1 MIALKLLWRDWKSG
15 RLGLIASSLVLAVAV
30 VAAVALVSDRVQSG
44 LNREVSSFLAAD
56 LRLRDSREIESKYR
70 ARAESDGL
78 STAKIAQF
86 SSMVFFGDSN
96 HLASVKAVEDGYP
109 LRGQLTL
116 ADEAFTVDSS
126 GWKDVDYGPRPGEVW
141 VEERLLPMLRMS
153 IGDSLEVGEKAL
165 RVTKVLIH
173 EPDRGSGFSV
183 IGARVMMNHQDL
195 DATGV
200 VLPGSRVRY
209 SLLLAGEQSIVNE
222 YRQWADEESTEQLR
236 VQTPEES
243 EERLSETLGRG
254 QSFLLLAGTV
264 GLLLAAV
271 ALALSSQR
279 YAERQKDQIA
289 LMKSWGL
296 STVRVRTL
304 LAQQLSILG
313 VTSALVGILLGWV
326 VHMLLMWAISEL
338 LPRGLP
344 PAGTA
349 PLVTAVVTG
358 FLCLI
363 GFALPALWHLPS
375 IAPLRVLRRDI
386 PVSALGIKTR
396 IGIGLSLLLFILL
409 WYSKSF
415 LIALVFLFGMAVV
428 AILLGG
434 LIYGVLLLIRKIAGP
449 AGSIWRL
456 AIGNLWRRRWP
467 AALQS
472 IAFSFTIMLL
482 FIMIAMRT
490 SLLEDWRAQL
500 PEDAPNHFLVNMMS
514 WEVEPIEVMLSD
526 SGLEDAGW
534 YPMVRGR
541 LVAQNGEVL
550 TQERMRDVDGL
561 DREVNFTWSTSL
573 PDTNEI
579 VAGDWWSYAGSE
591 SMEFSME
598 EEVANELGVALGD
611 LFTFNV
617 GGREFDAALTSLRS
631 VDWDSM
637 RPNFYII
644 FPEGVLEGFSPNWIT
659 STYLE
664 REDKV
669 FINRLLE
676 LHPTVLVV
684 ALDEIINRIRIVIDR
699 VSLGLELMLLMILAC
714 GVLVLFAAIASSF
727 DERAQESAIL
737 RTLGS
742 SQKTI
747 LGALG
752 LEFLFMG
759 LIAGTVAALG
769 AQLAVF
775 VLQAQVFNMELV
787 LYSWIWIAGPLSGAL
802 LIAGLGLLRSFP
814 LVRQTPLQSLR
825 QAG

>member
-15 RLGLIASSLVLAVAV
+15 RLSLITSSLILAVAV
-30 VAAVALVSDRVQSG
+30 VAAVALVADRVESG
-44 LNREVSSFLAAD
+44 LSREVSSFLAAD
-56 LRLRDSREIESKYR
+56 LRLRDGREIEPKYIE
-70 ARAESDGL
+70 RAEADGL
-78 STAKIAQF
+78 ATAQIAQF
-86 SSMVFFGDSN
+86 SSMVFFGDNN
-96 HLASVKAVEDGYP
+96 HLASVKAVEEGYP
-109 LRGQLTL
+109 LRGRLTL
-116 ADEAFTVDSS
+116 ADNAFATDTSS
-126 GWKDVDYGPRPGEVW
+126 WQEVEHAPSPGEVW
-141 VEERLLPMLRMS
+141 VEERLLPMLGMK
-153 IGDSLEVGEKAL
+153 IGDLLEVGEKTL
-165 RVTKVLIH
+165 RATKVLIH

-195 DATGV
+195 AATGV
-200 VLPGSRVRY
+200 ILPGSRVRY
-209 SLLLAGEQSIVNE
+209 SLLLAGEPSVVDN
-222 YRQWADEESTEQLR
+222 YRVWARSERTEQLR
-236 VQTPEES
+236 VQTPEQS
-243 EERLSETLGRG
+243 EERLGETLDRGRN
-254 QSFLLLAGTV
+254 FLLLAGTV

-279 YAERQKDQIA
+279 YAERHKDQVA

-296 STVRVRTL
+296 STARIRTL
-304 LAQQLSILG
+304 LAQQLSFLG
-313 VTSALVGILLGWV
+313 ASCALIGVLLGWI
-326 VHMLLMWAISEL
+326 VHLLLMWTISEL

-344 PAGTA
+344 AAGIS
-349 PLVTAVVTG
+349 PLITAVVTG
-358 FLCLI
+358 FLSLI

-386 PVSALGIKTR
+386 PVSALGLKAR
-396 IGIGLSLLLFILL
+396 IVIGVTLLLFILL
-409 WYSKSF
+409 WYSQSL
-415 LIALVFLFGMAVV
+415 LISLVFLVGAAAVSLV
-428 AILLGG
+428 LGG
-434 LIYGVLLLIRKIAGP
+434 LIYVALVVVRKAAGP

-482 FIMIAMRT
+482 FVMIAMRT
-490 SLLEDWRAQL
+490 SLLADWKAQL

-514 WEVEPIEVMLSD
+514 WEVDPIEAMLEESD
-526 SGLEDAGW
+526 LEDAGW

-541 LVAQNGEVL
+541 LVAQNGELL
-550 TQERMRDVDGL
+550 TQERMRSVDGL
-561 DREVNFTWSTSL
+561 DREVNLTWSTAL
-573 PDTNEI
+573 PETNEI
-579 VAGDWWSYAGSE
+579 VAGDWWSEGG

-598 EEVANELGVALGD
+598 EEVAEELGVALGD
-611 LFTFNV
+611 IFTFNV
-617 GGREFDAALTSLRS
+617 GGREFDAELTSLRS

-659 STYLE
+659 STHLE
-664 REDKV
+664 REDKLFV
-669 FINRLLE
+669 NQLLE
-676 LHPTVLVV
+676 AHPTVLVV
-684 ALDEIINRIRIVIDR
+684 ALDEIISRIRIVIDR

-727 DERAQESAIL
+727 DERARESAIL

-742 SQKTI
+742 SRKTV

-759 LIAGTVAALG
+759 LIAGAVAAFG

-775 VLQAQVFNMELV
+775 ALQAQVFNMDLV

-802 LIAGLGLLRSFP
+802 LIASLGLLRSFP

-825 QAG
+825 QVV

>member
-1 MIALKLLWRDWKSG
+1 MCI
-15 RLGLIASSLVLAVAV
+15 
-30 VAAVALVSDRVQSG
+30 
-44 LNREVSSFLAAD
+44 
-56 LRLRDSREIESKYR
+56 RDS
-70 ARAESDGL
+70 
-78 STAKIAQF
+78 
-86 SSMVFFGDSN
+86 
-96 HLASVKAVEDGYP
+96 
-109 LRGQLTL
+109 
-116 ADEAFTVDSS
+116 
-126 GWKDVDYGPRPGEVW
+126 
-141 VEERLLPMLRMS
+141 
-153 IGDSLEVGEKAL
+153 
-165 RVTKVLIH
+165 
-173 EPDRGSGFSV
+173 
-183 IGARVMMNHQDL
+183 
-195 DATGV
+195 
-200 VLPGSRVRY
+200 
-209 SLLLAGEQSIVNE
+209 
-222 YRQWADEESTEQLR
+222 
-236 VQTPEES
+236 
-243 EERLSETLGRG
+243 
-254 QSFLLLAGTV
+254 
-264 GLLLAAV
+264 
-271 ALALSSQR
+271 
-279 YAERQKDQIA
+279 
-289 LMKSWGL
+289 
-296 STVRVRTL
+296 
-304 LAQQLSILG
+304 
-313 VTSALVGILLGWV
+313 
-326 VHMLLMWAISEL
+326 
-338 LPRGLP
+338 
-344 PAGTA
+344 
-349 PLVTAVVTG
+349 
-358 FLCLI
+358 
-363 GFALPALWHLPS
+363 
-375 IAPLRVLRRDI
+375 

-579 VAGDWWSYAGSE
+579 VAGDWWSDAGSE

>member
-15 RLGLIASSLVLAVAV
+15 RLSLITSSLILAVAV
-30 VAAVALVSDRVQSG
+30 VAAVALVADRVESG
-44 LNREVSSFLAAD
+44 LSREVSSFLAAD
-56 LRLRDSREIESKYR
+56 LRLRDGREIEPKYIE
-70 ARAESDGL
+70 RAEADGL
-78 STAKIAQF
+78 ATAQIAQF
-86 SSMVFFGDSN
+86 SSMVFFGDNN
-96 HLASVKAVEDGYP
+96 HLASVKAVEEGYP
-109 LRGQLTL
+109 LRGRLTL
-116 ADEAFTVDSS
+116 ADNAFATDTSS
-126 GWKDVDYGPRPGEVW
+126 WQEVEHAPSPGEVW
-141 VEERLLPMLRMS
+141 VEERLLPMLGMK
-153 IGDSLEVGEKAL
+153 IGDLLEVGEKTL

-195 DATGV
+195 AATGV
-200 VLPGSRVRY
+200 ILPGSRVRY
-209 SLLLAGEQSIVNE
+209 SLLLAGEPSVVDN
-222 YRQWADEESTEQLR
+222 YRVWARSERTEQLR
-236 VQTPEES
+236 VQTPEQS
-243 EERLSETLGRG
+243 EERLGETLDRGRN
-254 QSFLLLAGTV
+254 FLLLAGTV

-279 YAERQKDQIA
+279 YAERHKDQVA

-296 STVRVRTL
+296 STARIRTL
-304 LAQQLSILG
+304 LAQQLSFLG
-313 VTSALVGILLGWV
+313 ASCALIGVLLGWI
-326 VHMLLMWAISEL
+326 VHLLLMWTISEL

-344 PAGTA
+344 AAGIS
-349 PLVTAVVTG
+349 PLITAVVTG
-358 FLCLI
+358 FLSLI

-386 PVSALGIKTR
+386 PVSALGLKAR
-396 IGIGLSLLLFILL
+396 IVIGVTLLLFILL
-409 WYSKSF
+409 WYSQSL
-415 LIALVFLFGMAVV
+415 LISLVFLVGAAAVSLV
-428 AILLGG
+428 LGG
-434 LIYGVLLLIRKIAGP
+434 LIYVALVVVRKAAGP

-482 FIMIAMRT
+482 FVMIAMRT
-490 SLLEDWRAQL
+490 SLLADWKAQL

-514 WEVEPIEVMLSD
+514 WEVDPIEAMLEESD
-526 SGLEDAGW
+526 LEDAGW

-541 LVAQNGEVL
+541 LVAQNGELL
-550 TQERMRDVDGL
+550 TQERMRSVDGL
-561 DREVNFTWSTSL
+561 DREVNLTWSTAL
-573 PDTNEI
+573 PETNEI
-579 VAGDWWSYAGSE
+579 VAGDWWSEGG

-598 EEVANELGVALGD
+598 EEVAEELGVALGD
-611 LFTFNV
+611 IFTFNV
-617 GGREFDAALTSLRS
+617 GGREFDAELTSLRS

-659 STYLE
+659 STHLE
-664 REDKV
+664 REDKLFV
-669 FINRLLE
+669 NQLLE
-676 LHPTVLVV
+676 AHPTVLVV
-684 ALDEIINRIRIVIDR
+684 ALDEIISRIRIVIDR

-727 DERAQESAIL
+727 DERARESAIL

-742 SQKTI
+742 SRKTV

-759 LIAGTVAALG
+759 LIAGAVAAFG

-775 VLQAQVFNMELV
+775 ALQAQVFNMDLV

-802 LIAGLGLLRSFP
+802 LIASLGLLRSFP

-825 QAG
+825 QVV